1 MRKFYLSASHGNISV
16 NSSFVT
22 TEFSGDDFDDDE
34 MSNISNDTVVN
45 EENNKDR
52 NLSSS
57 SSGMVAAY
65 FTPKTSDTSNIIVH
79 SIPVQFNSPI
89 NSFHSTDIKPEP
101 IVRTSTVKVEKASD
115 YLMPAEFYENPSS
128 RNNSKSTNIQRRKPK
143 PKWTSPVETHTPPVC
158 LPKESLHQ
166 NKPSE
171 PLQSVPIE
179 RQIKAKKHSSK
190 KKSNSSK
197 KQQKPPPPPLPK
209 NPPSVRKQTR
219 RSKPQTSR
227 EKELLKQLM
236 CYQAKIPREYRLEP
250 TADPAFFRGEQY
262 IPQYYHD
269 QLWNEPGKL
278 KDLKLQEERISTKE
292 KPKEMVSVEVEVK
305 IGEETLKEHQ
315 RQNKKEI
322 M

>member
-1 MRKFYLSASHGNISV
+1 
-16 NSSFVT
+16 
-22 TEFSGDDFDDDE
+22 
-34 MSNISNDTVVN
+34 
-45 EENNKDR
+45 
-52 NLSSS
+52 
-57 SSGMVAAY
+57 
-65 FTPKTSDTSNIIVH
+65 
-79 SIPVQFNSPI
+79 
-89 NSFHSTDIKPEP
+89 
-101 IVRTSTVKVEKASD
+101 
-115 YLMPAEFYENPSS
+115 MPAEFYENPTC
-128 RNNSKSTNIQRRKPK
+128 RNNSKSTNIQSRKPK
-143 PKWTSPVETHTPPVC
+143 PKWTSPVEPQTPPVS
-158 LPKESLHQ
+158 LPRESLHQ
-166 NKPSE
+166 NKPIQ

-179 RQIKAKKHSSK
+179 REIKAEKQNSK
-190 KKSNSSK
+190 KKSNSIK

-219 RSKPQTSR
+219 RPKHQNSR
-227 EKELLKQLM
+227 EKELVKQLM

-269 QLWNEPGKL
+269 QLWTQPGKL
-278 KDLKLQEERISTKE
+278 KDLKLQEERKEERKE